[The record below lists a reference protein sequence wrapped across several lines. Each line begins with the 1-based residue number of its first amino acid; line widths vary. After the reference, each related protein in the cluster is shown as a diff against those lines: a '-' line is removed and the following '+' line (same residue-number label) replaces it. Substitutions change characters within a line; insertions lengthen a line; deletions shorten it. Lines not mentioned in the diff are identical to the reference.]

1 MPVSKPAGIVPVGG
15 VIAWL
20 KSLTNTPTLPS
31 EWLECNGQAL
41 TGGSADPQSV
51 YNGGTIP
58 NLNGASSGTKRFLR
72 GSSTSGTTGGAD
84 SATTVGHTHN
94 VNGGTAVHS
103 DCPIYVTPDICLT
116 SPVLVWSAGTGC
128 GGGDSGSFN
137 VNTGTAQDTVAT
149 LPSYYEVVW
158 IIRIK

>member
-41 TGGSADPQSV
+41 TGGSADAQSV

-72 GSSTSGTTGGAD
+72 GAPTSGGTGGAD
-84 SATTVGHTHN
+84 SASTVGHQHT
-94 VNGGTAVHS
+94 VDGSSAVS
-103 DCPIYVTPDICLT
+103 PDTIISVTPDICLGTIEAWGT
-116 SPVLVWSAGTGC
+116 SSC
-128 GGGDSGSFN
+128 SGGNGSFY
-137 VNTGTAQDTVAT
+137 VNTGNAQDTVAT

>member
-41 TGGSADPQSV
+41 TGGSADAQSV

-72 GSSTSGTTGGAD
+72 GSATSGGSAD
-84 SATTVGHTHN
+84 NESHSHSVDGSSAVSPDTII
-94 VNGGTAVHS
+94 S
-103 DCPIYVTPDICLT
+103 VTPDICLAT
-116 SPVLVWSAGTGC
+116 PVDVWQANYCCSGGTG
-128 GGGDSGSFN
+128 SFS
-137 VNTGTAQDTVAT
+137 VNTGSASS

-158 IIRIK
+158 ILRIK

>member
-1 MPVSKPAGIVPVGG
+1 MAVSKPAGIVPVGG

-41 TGGSADPQSV
+41 TGGSADAQSV
-51 YNGGTIP
+51 YNGGTLP

-72 GSSTSGTTGGAD
+72 GAGTSGGVGGAE
-84 SATTVGHTHN
+84 THN
-94 VNGGTAVHS
+94 HSVNGASAVTPDTIIS
-103 DCPIYVTPDICLT
+103 VTPDICL
-116 SPVLVWSAGTGC
+116 GTIEAWGASSC
-128 GGGDSGSFN
+128 GGDNGSFS
-137 VNTGTAQDTVAT
+137 VNTAVASF

>member
-41 TGGSADPQSV
+41 TGGSADAQSV

-72 GSSTSGTTGGAD
+72 GSATSGGSAD
-84 SATTVGHTHN
+84 NES
-94 VNGGTAVHS
+94 HS
-103 DCPIYVTPDICLT
+103 HSVDICLGTIEAWGT
-116 SPVLVWSAGTGC
+116 SSC
-128 GGGDSGSFN
+128 SGGNGSFS
-137 VNTGTAQDTVAT
+137 VNTGSASS

-158 IIRIK
+158 ILRIK

>member
-1 MPVSKPAGIVPVGG
+1 MAVSKPSGIVPVGG

-31 EWLECNGQAL
+31 EWLECNGQVL
-41 TGGSADPQSV
+41 TGGSADAQSV
-51 YNGGTIP
+51 YNGGTLP

-72 GSSTSGTTGGAD
+72 GAATS
-84 SATTVGHTHN
+84 
-94 VNGGTAVHS
+94 GGTANNESHS
-103 DCPIYVTPDICLT
+103 HSVNGTNAVNADNIIAVTPDICLT
-116 SPVLVWSAGTGC
+116 TPVDVWAGTNC
-128 GGGDSGSFN
+128 CSGGTGSFSI
-137 VNTGTAQDTVAT
+137 NTGNASS

>member
-41 TGGSADPQSV
+41 TGGSADAQSV

-72 GSSTSGTTGGAD
+72 GSATSGGSAD
-84 SATTVGHTHN
+84 NESHSHSVDGSSAVSPDTII
-94 VNGGTAVHS
+94 S
-103 DCPIYVTPDICLT
+103 VTPDICLGTIEAWGT
-116 SPVLVWSAGTGC
+116 SSC
-128 GGGDSGSFN
+128 SGGNGSFS
-137 VNTGTAQDTVAT
+137 VNTGSASS

-158 IIRIK
+158 ILRIK